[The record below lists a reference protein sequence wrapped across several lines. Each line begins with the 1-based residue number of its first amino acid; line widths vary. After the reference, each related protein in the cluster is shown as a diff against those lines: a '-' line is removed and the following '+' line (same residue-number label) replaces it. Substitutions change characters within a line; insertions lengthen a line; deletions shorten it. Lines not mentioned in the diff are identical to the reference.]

1 MLPRLLLDTHV
12 VIRWMRDSK
21 KLSKQQLRALDEA
34 ERRAEPVG
42 VSAMSLLEIAVLASQ
57 GRVKLKTSL
66 QEFFED
72 LQTNPVFR
80 VLPLSYEIA
89 QEVGSMGSGLRDPA
103 DRAIVATARVHRL
116 RLVTSDQRIIDSKLV
131 SVID

>member
-1 MLPRLLLDTHV
+1 LLPRLLLDTHV

-21 KLSKQQLRALDEA
+21 KLSKQQVRALDEA
-34 ERRAEPVG
+34 ERRAEPVTL
-42 VSAMSLLEIAVLASQ
+42 SAMSLLEVAVLTSQ

-80 VLPLSYEIA
+80 ILPLTYEIA
-89 QEVGSMGSGLRDPA
+89 QEVGSMGSALKGPA
-103 DRAIVATARVHRL
+103 DRTIVATARVHSL
-116 RLVTSDQRIIDSKLV
+116 RLVTSDQRIIESKLV
-131 SVID
+131 SVLD

>member
-1 MLPRLLLDTHV
+1 MLPRLLVDTHV

-21 KLSKQQLRALDEA
+21 KLSKQQVRALDEA
-34 ERRAEPVG
+34 ERRTEPVTL
-42 VSAMSLLEIAVLASQ
+42 SAVTLLEIAVLASQ
-57 GRVKLKTSL
+57 GRVRLKTSL
-66 QEFFED
+66 GEFFED
-72 LQTNPVFR
+72 LQSNPIFR

-89 QEVGSMGSGLRDPA
+89 QEVASMGSALKDPA
-103 DRAIVATARVHRL
+103 DRAIVATARVHRV